1 MFAKFAEGCINMY
14 SSCLEYTYMGN
25 HSKVIN
31 AFEWNNTANA
41 CYFQYKLAHVKLSK
55 FLIKKLAG

>member
-41 CYFQYKLAHVKLSK
+41 
-55 FLIKKLAG
+55 